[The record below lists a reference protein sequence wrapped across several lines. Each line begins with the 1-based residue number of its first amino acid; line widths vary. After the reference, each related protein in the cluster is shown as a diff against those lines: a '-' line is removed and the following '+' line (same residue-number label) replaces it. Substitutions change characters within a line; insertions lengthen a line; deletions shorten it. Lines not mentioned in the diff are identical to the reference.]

1 MSQQGAVKGLAWFL
15 GAVFI
20 LLGIAEVIRVV
31 GWGGGGLAF
40 WFLSLC
46 GGGALILVGTFVT
59 TRRRWLSLTLVTI
72 GCLAA
77 ANAAIWTV
85 ILPILALVLLVLTVV
100 WSRQGAVPVATP
112 GD

>member
-1 MSQQGAVKGLAWFL
+1 MTQESAVKGLAWFL
-15 GAVFI
+15 GVVFI

-31 GWGGGGLAF
+31 GWGGGGLVF

-59 TRRRWLSLTLVTI
+59 SQRQWLSLTLVTI

-77 ANAAIWTV
+77 ANAAIWTL
-85 ILPILALVLLVLTVV
+85 ILPILAMTLLVLTVV
-100 WSRQGAVPVATP
+100 RSRRSAAAVSTS
-112 GD
+112 GE